1 MNLIRNVS
9 SSSFWRNDD
18 REDKMRSLMSKSQ
31 ADTYDLYKLAAN
43 KRAIANFVTILTN
56 KRIPVRFIPRGTESY
71 TDGERITISS
81 KIDTPDDF
89 DVACGL
95 ALHEASHILLSDFA
109 LLRNLNS
116 TLVSKGVMNTPQYQY
131 ADENHLNPVYL
142 IKTFLNVIEDRRI
155 DDHIF
160 KSAPGYRNY
169 YRKMYEKYFFDR
181 IITKALK
188 TDEYTDE
195 TVRSYKF
202 RIINLHVPETR
213 LDALNGL
220 QEVYDLINLH
230 NISRLKNSHE
240 ALDIAIKVFYVVMD
254 NVMGN
259 TSTEDEEETDD
270 IELFQTPSQGSDGTE
285 PDDSEPGDESD
296 ETSDEE
302 DEPDVDDPEDD
313 EESDDEPENSQSSTT
328 TDEDEDEDEAPELTE
343 RQKRII
349 DKRIEKQEDFVHN
362 EVRKQKITTQDESTI
377 EIIEETES
385 EIKTIG
391 KDTEFQE
398 TFRGSKDVP
407 VVLVKN
413 MTETLVESRSFPLY
427 AGSHTRGKLEL
438 AVEEGMKLGRVLAKK
453 LQVRAESRDTIYN
466 KQKTGKLDKRML
478 ASLGYGQSNVFYRKD
493 VDQYNDVNL
502 HMSIDA
508 SGSMHRMWSDVMTNA
523 VALAKACSI
532 IPNLEIQISFRTN
545 TDNPGRGRKT
555 MPYVLIAYDSRKD
568 PFTKVAK
575 LFHKIDCGNLTPE
588 GLCFEAIENFIVDS
602 NKDID
607 SIFLNL
613 SDGAPN
619 YSNDRIR
626 YSGRAAASHTL
637 KQVKKMKR
645 RGIKVISYFIED
657 NYYDSDHS
665 IFDASYGS
673 DARYIDVTNV
683 HEVSKTM
690 NKVFLEK

>member
-1 MNLIRNVS
+1 MKSIRNVS

-18 REDKMRSLMSKSQ
+18 REEKLRSLMSKSQ

-56 KRIPVRFIPRGTESY
+56 KQIPVRFIPRGTESY
-71 TDGERITISS
+71 TDGKRITISS

-95 ALHEASHILLSDFA
+95 ALHEASHILLSDFN

-116 TLVSKGVMNTPQYQY
+116 TLVSKGVINTPQYRY
-131 ADENHLNPVYL
+131 ADENNLNPVYL

-155 DDHIF
+155 DDYIF
-160 KSAPGYRNY
+160 TSAPGYRNY
-169 YRKMYEKYFFDR
+169 YRKMYDKYFFDR
-181 IITKALK
+181 VITKALK
-188 TDEYTDE
+188 SNEYTDE
-195 TVRSYKF
+195 TVQSYKF
-202 RIINLHVPETR
+202 RIINLHVPDSR

-220 QEVYDLINLH
+220 QEVYDLIDLH
-230 NISRLKNSHE
+230 NISRLKSSYE
-240 ALDIAIKVFYVVMD
+240 ALEVAIKVFYVVMD
-254 NVMGN
+254 NVMEN
-259 TSTEDEEETDD
+259 SSTEEDDDDSDD
-270 IELFQTPSQGSDGTE
+270 IELFQAPSQGSNGDE
-285 PDDSEPGDESD
+285 PDDSEPGDESE

-302 DEPDVDDPEDD
+302 DEDLDEPD
-313 EESDDEPENSQSSTT
+313 EEDSGSDESTT
-328 TDEDEDEDEAPELTE
+328 TEDEEDEEEDVPELTD

-349 DKRIEKQEDFVHN
+349 NKRIEKQEDFVHN
-362 EVRKQKITTQDESTI
+362 EVRKQKITTQDEATI
-377 EIIEETES
+377 DIIEETES

-391 KDTEFQE
+391 SDTEFQQ

-427 AGSHTRGKLEL
+427 AGSHTRGKLEM
-438 AVEEGMKLGRVLAKK
+438 AVEEGMRLGTVLAKK
-453 LQVRAESRDTIYN
+453 LQVRSESRDTIYN

-478 ASLGYGQSNVFYRKD
+478 ASLGYGVSNVFYRKD

-545 TDNPGRGRKT
+545 TDNGRGRKT

-568 PFTKVAK
+568 SFTKVAK
-575 LFHKIDCGNLTPE
+575 LFHKIDCSNLTPE

-602 NKDID
+602 SKDID

-619 YSNDRIR
+619 YSNDHIR
-626 YSGRAAASHTL
+626 YSGWSAASHTL

-657 NYYDSDHS
+657 GYYDSNHS

-673 DARYIDVTNV
+673 DAKYIDVTNV
-683 HEVSKTM
+683 HQVSKTM